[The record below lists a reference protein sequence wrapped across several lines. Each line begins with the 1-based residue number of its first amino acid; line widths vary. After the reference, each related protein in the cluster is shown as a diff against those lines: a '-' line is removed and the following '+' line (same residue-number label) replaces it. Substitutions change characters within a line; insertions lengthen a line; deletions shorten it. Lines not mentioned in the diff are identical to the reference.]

1 MALIELDSS
10 LLLIV
15 DFQARLVPAIDQ
27 GAEAVDNARR
37 LIEAARM
44 LDVEMVFTE
53 QNPDRLGPTVPE
65 LSPARSPVIEKMTF
79 DATAAENFP
88 RAKMVGRSV
97 IVAGCEAHVCV
108 LQTVFGLMQS
118 AARVHVVR
126 DAIGSRRPE
135 SKAAALERMAA
146 AGADL
151 VTTEMVLF
159 EWLQTADHPRFRDLV
174 RLIK

>member
-27 GAEAVDNARR
+27 GGEAVDNARR
-37 LIEAARM
+37 LIEAARL

-53 QNPDRLGPTVPE
+53 QNPARLGPTVPE
-65 LSPARSPVIEKMTF
+65 LAAAPAQTIEKMTF
-79 DATAAENFP
+79 DATAAKKFP
-88 RAKMVGRSV
+88 RAKTVGRSV
-97 IVAGCEAHVCV
+97 IVVGCEAHVCV
-108 LQTVFGLMQS
+108 LQTAFGLMQS

-135 SKAAALERMAA
+135 SKAEALERMTA
-146 AGADL
+146 
-151 VTTEMVLF
+151 VMSSKSVLN
-159 EWLQTADHPRFRDLV
+159 
-174 RLIK
+174 